1 MMRVGINAK
10 KLKKSGLKYFAIN
23 RLKNYPCKVR
33 QQKGL
38 TSIDKKTKKKGLG
51 CSPRPSYLF
60 PILIKS

>member
-1 MMRVGINAK
+1 MRVGINAK
-10 KLKKSGLKYFAIN
+10 KFKKSGLKYFAIN

-51 CSPRPSYLF
+51 VFSQTFLSLSY
-60 PILIKS
+60 PD